1 MTARTAVTMRVR
13 TEGVPAGTAAR
24 IRIYNGEALLLTLAD
39 LVVRGDAITAA
50 GVTPVWA
57 ASDDHGVAWSQGR
70 YTYEAEID
78 YGGTLRLRSGELKI
92 VSMIGDLG
100 DPGLQ
105 ARQELEELAAI
116 VASVPGHMACL
127 SYMNQDASVERWQGQ
142 IGRAF
147 AYHHVSHGNLRCRQ
161 DTPARCFADDGRR
174 FLPAYPWCC
183 STEAARI
190 EDLQHRYDEA
200 LEAAVLAERQPGF
213 ADVVG
218 RTARFDDPEHTFEA
232 VMQWVGVGNSSTD
245 VCLGATELA
254 DAAPVQWPRV
264 VFLDSC
270 MLGWERTLARCF
282 IDHGAQYVIAFR
294 CRVVG
299 GDGVAMARAFY
310 RSWAAAGLALDAV
323 PAAFTAASAEN
334 PRAEPVLFTGPNIRR
349 RVWTGQV
356 RPNPPFASEL
366 RQHAWDDDGFFTP
379 SLLEDRPMG

>member
-1 MTARTAVTMRVR
+1 MIARTAVSMRVR

-24 IRIYNGEALLLTLAD
+24 IRIHDGDALLLTLD
-39 LVVRGDAITAA
+39 GLVVRGDAITADGA
-50 GVTPVWA
+50 TPTWA
-57 ASDDHGVAWSQGR
+57 ASEDLGVAWSQGR

-78 YGGTLRLRSGELKI
+78 YGGGLRLRSGELKI

-100 DPGLQ
+100 DPDLQ
-105 ARQELEELAAI
+105 ARQELEQLAAI
-116 VASVPGHMACL
+116 VAAVPGHMACL
-127 SYMNQDASVERWQGQ
+127 SYIDKNASVERWQGQ

-161 DTPARCFADDGRR
+161 HAPARCFADDGRR

-183 STEAARI
+183 STEVGRI
-190 EDLQHRYDEA
+190 EGLRHRYDVALAAA
-200 LEAAVLAERQPGF
+200 LEAERQPGF
-213 ADVVG
+213 ADVVQ
-218 RTARFDDPEHTFEA
+218 RTARYDDAEHTFEA
-232 VMQWVGVGNSSTD
+232 VMQWVGVDDSSTD

-254 DAAPVQWPRV
+254 DAAPRQWPRV

-270 MLGWERTLARCF
+270 MLGWERSLARCF
-282 IDHGAQYVIAFR
+282 LDHGAVHVIAFR

-299 GDGVAMARAFY
+299 GDGVAMARDFY
-310 RSWAAAGLALDAV
+310 RRWAAAGLALDAV
-323 PAAFTAASAEN
+323 PAAFTEASADN
-334 PRAEPVLFTGPNIRR
+334 PRAEPVLFSADAIRR

-356 RPNPPFASEL
+356 RGAPPFASEL